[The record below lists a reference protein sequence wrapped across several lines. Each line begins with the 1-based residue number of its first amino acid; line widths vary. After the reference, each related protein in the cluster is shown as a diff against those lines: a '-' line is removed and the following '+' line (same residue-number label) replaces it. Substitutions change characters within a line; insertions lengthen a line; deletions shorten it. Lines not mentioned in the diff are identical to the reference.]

1 MCVCVCVCER
11 ERERERD
18 NDVDDVACVIAA
30 ANADDAI
37 DAAIA
42 DVVHAA
48 IYALVDANDAL
59 DVDPVVVAAS
69 GAAPPKAH
77 ERRIRPRI
85 PCHFGRI
92 SPWRH
97 CPFRSSSSILL
108 NPAAI

>member
-1 MCVCVCVCER
+1 MR
-11 ERERERD
+11 ERKRD
-18 NDVDDVACVIAA
+18 NDADDVACVIAA

-42 DVVHAA
+42 NDHAA
-48 IYALVDANDAL
+48 ISVVVDADVAL
-59 DVDPVVVAAS
+59 GADPVVVAAS

-92 SPWRH
+92 SPRRH
-97 CPFRSSSSILL
+97 YPFSSSSSFLL
-108 NPAAI
+108 DPAAI